1 MQMRMQLE
9 KRTKGF
15 PFSLCSRAIRQNIF
29 CAEIFRVSFRD
40 RFMER
45 EGARERAKER
55 ESERDLK
62 LSCNLCNFCHLRMRP
77 GKGVDSCHRDRVEG
91 TG

>member
-1 MQMRMQLE
+1 
-9 KRTKGF
+9 
-15 PFSLCSRAIRQNIF
+15 
-29 CAEIFRVSFRD
+29 
-40 RFMER
+40 MER

-77 GKGVDSCHRDRVEG
+77 GKGVDSCHRGRDRGQGRGAGAGAGQAVLLLCDKA
-91 TG
+91 THLFCKYCVRN